1 MGQLAIGGILRTLKQ
16 ESDAS
21 ILLAGCRRGAP
32 PKSWKVTKCCM
43 EIAMRLRSL
52 CTLVL
57 VCFALVG
64 SLSAALAQDQRM
76 HGGQLLGLEVD
87 SSTQFQIW
95 RTTTLGSYK
104 GVDSYRD
111 ALDAAKMKIG
121 DAAGEILGRPGFH
134 YVKEKTEVE
143 LTLLSAA
150 ELGIESESSLA
161 EVYRRATQFGLA
173 LCPGEVGPQLRLDYR
188 DQPRG
193 ESLTIAMG
201 PVKTY
206 DGKPTILSL
215 MNFGHGFALVGS
227 DGRPEFRV
235 PRYFR
240 FVFALPGKRPLEA
253 RRDSR

>member
-1 MGQLAIGGILRTLKQ
+1 MLETSTADFAARDSRKLK
-16 ESDAS
+16 
-21 ILLAGCRRGAP
+21 
-32 PKSWKVTKCCM
+32 VH
-43 EIAMRLRSL
+43 SL
-52 CTLVL
+52 IV
-57 VCFALVG
+57 A
-64 SLSAALAQDQRM
+64 
-76 HGGQLLGLEVD
+76 LGLAVFSNPAHAQQID
-87 SSTQFQIW
+87 IGTHGRFQIW

-121 DAAGEILGRPGFH
+121 DAADEILGRPTFH
-134 YVKEKTEVE
+134 YIKEKTEVE
-143 LTLLSAA
+143 LTLLSGA

-161 EVYRRATQFGLA
+161 EVYRRATQLGLA

-193 ESLTIAMG
+193 ESLTIAME

-206 DGKPTILSL
+206 DGNPTILSL
-215 MNFGHGFALVGS
+215 MNFGDGLALVGS

-240 FVFALPGKRPLEA
+240 FVFALSGKRPLEA

>member
-1 MGQLAIGGILRTLKQ
+1 MPINKNIAPSRAGRMILET
-16 ESDAS
+16 
-21 ILLAGCRRGAP
+21 
-32 PKSWKVTKCCM
+32 T
-43 EIAMRLRSL
+43 
-52 CTLVL
+52 T
-57 VCFALVG
+57 
-64 SLSAALAQDQRM
+64 AALAATASRKRTKSC
-76 HGGQLLGLEVD
+76 LLSLVAALGLAIFSNPAHAQQQPGID
-87 SSTQFQIW
+87 IGTHGRFQIW

-121 DAAGEILGRPGFH
+121 DAADEILGRPTFH
-134 YVKEKTEVE
+134 YAKEKSEVE
-143 LTLLSAA
+143 LALLSAA

-161 EVYRRATQFGLA
+161 EVYRRATQLGLA

-188 DQPRG
+188 EQPRG
-193 ESLTIAMG
+193 ESLTIAME

-206 DGKPTILSL
+206 DGNPTILSL
-215 MNFGHGFALVGS
+215 MNFGHGLALVGS

>member
-1 MGQLAIGGILRTLKQ
+1 MLETSTADFAARDSRKLK
-16 ESDAS
+16 
-21 ILLAGCRRGAP
+21 
-32 PKSWKVTKCCM
+32 VY
-43 EIAMRLRSL
+43 SL
-52 CTLVL
+52 IV
-57 VCFALVG
+57 A
-64 SLSAALAQDQRM
+64 
-76 HGGQLLGLEVD
+76 LGLALFSNPAHAQQQRGTD
-87 SSTQFQIW
+87 IGTQGRFQNW

-111 ALDAAKMKIG
+111 AFDAAKMKIG
-121 DAAGEILGRPGFH
+121 DAADEILGRPAFH
-134 YVKEKTEVE
+134 YVKEKSEVE

-161 EVYRRATQFGLA
+161 EVYRRATQLGLA

-193 ESLTIAMG
+193 ESLTIAME

-206 DGKPTILSL
+206 DGSPAILSL
-215 MNFGHGFALVGS
+215 MNFGDGLALVGS